1 MLREKLSNLQS
12 SFGKAIVSYWRAL
25 LICPALFVYIFSN
38 DIDIISLNSL
48 IYRKLCLNEFNES
61 VCDSVRNNTIVS
73 NRLQEATSEKMIW
86 LNVAFL
92 IPAIF
97 SIVRLASVADR
108 KLNYE
113 MPLVISLIGSL
124 AQAFINIFAADQDY
138 SLCFDLLIVSQ
149 LVNGI
154 LGGGSLAFISS
165 CFSHVALFESA
176 APQQETSSQEASLSH
191 NRRSIRY
198 SILESCLLLGQ
209 FLGSFAS
216 GYIIGNKREIKKFRQ
231 TYIISFTLYFAV
243 FIYIIVLFRYLHQ
256 NKKAIVQHISE
267 EADINEVYVLT
278 TPDEKFKWK
287 HLYDF
292 KRQFGFIGET
302 WHLLSKRRDKNA
314 RFHLNSLLLLY
325 FFGASISMGIM
336 SPTQYLYLIKKPIAL
351 TQIQYGI
358 FKALNTF
365 FRAVSLLVILPVSKY
380 FFAVSDSVL
389 FFAGLISELLNLVVF
404 AAASASSSIIWLGI
418 AKKKTKHQMEL
429 GFNFSSFL
437 FHRPGS
443 LHVFKLLCCMH

>member
-1 MLREKLSNLQS
+1 MIRQRLSNLNIKFQT
-12 SFGKAIVSYWRAL
+12 AVANYWRAL

-38 DIDIISLNSL
+38 DIDIISLSSL

-61 VCDSVRNNTIVS
+61 ICDSVRNNTALSI
-73 NRLQEATSEKMIW
+73 RLQETTSEKMIW

-92 IPAIF
+92 VPAIF

-113 MPLVISLIGSL
+113 MPLIISLIGSL

-138 SLCFDLLIVSQ
+138 ELCFNLLLVSQ
-149 LVNGI
+149 FVNGI

-176 APQQETSSQEASLSH
+176 APQHDAQQANSSH

-231 TYIISFTLYFAV
+231 VYIISFTLYFAV

-256 NKKAIVQHISE
+256 NKKTIVQNLSE
-267 EADINEVYVLT
+267 ESDPNAVFIVT
-278 TPDEKFKWK
+278 SQDEKFKWK
-287 HLYDF
+287 HLLDF
-292 KRQFGFIGET
+292 KRQFGFITET
-302 WHLLSKRRDKNA
+302 WELLSKPRDKNA
-314 RFHLNSLLLLY
+314 RFHLNSLLILY

-351 TQIQYGI
+351 TQIQYGM

-365 FRAVSLLVILPVSKY
+365 FRAISLLVILPVGKY

-404 AAASASSSIIWLGI
+404 AAASASSGIIWLGKRI
-418 AKKKTKHQMEL
+418 
-429 GFNFSSFL
+429 
-437 FHRPGS
+437 
-443 LHVFKLLCCMH
+443 